1 MKATTMHEKSMV
13 EKPRF
18 DRMQDEYF
26 DLVKRLE
33 EPVVRTTARVAPRL
47 AEFVPER
54 PRRLAQMPTVTE
66 FVDRGLT
73 FRKRV
78 VDEQAR
84 FARAML
90 KAMNPMLA
98 KFEGKPMKATMPK
111 GNMPKASMPK
121 AMPKTAKRPVKR
133 TARPMVRAA

>member
-1 MKATTMHEKSMV
+1 MKATTMN
-13 EKPRF
+13 EKPMVDKSRL

-33 EPVVRTTARVAPRL
+33 ERVVRTTAVVAPRL

-78 VDEQAR
+78 VNEQAR
-84 FARAML
+84 FTRAML
-90 KAMNPMLA
+90 KAMSPMLA
-98 KFEGKPMKATMPK
+98 KFEGTPMKAMPK
-111 GNMPKASMPK
+111 ADMPKASMPK
-121 AMPKTAKRPVKR
+121 TAPRTAKRPLKR

>member
-1 MKATTMHEKSMV
+1 MKATTMNEKPMV
-13 EKPRF
+13 DKPRF
-18 DRMQDEYF
+18 DRIQEEYF

-33 EPVVRTTARVAPRL
+33 ERVVRTTAVVAPRL

-84 FARAML
+84 FTRAML
-90 KAMNPMLA
+90 KAMSPMLA
-98 KFEGKPMKATMPK
+98 KFEGKPMKAMPK
-111 GNMPKASMPK
+111 ADMPKASMPK
-121 AMPKTAKRPVKR
+121 TAPRTAKRPVKR